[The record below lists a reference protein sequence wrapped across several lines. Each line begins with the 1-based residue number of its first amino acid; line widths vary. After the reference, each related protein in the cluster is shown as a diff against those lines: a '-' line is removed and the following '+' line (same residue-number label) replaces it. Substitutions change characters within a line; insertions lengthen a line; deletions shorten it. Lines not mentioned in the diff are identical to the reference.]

1 VSAGKLIFAEFHVG
15 SGKKPSKGH
24 IMSEYLES
32 NDIKQLM
39 AEADELVKRIDADA
53 IKDLEEEH
61 RLLVEKHTQHLKR
74 IKSEVQA
81 KIEKKE
87 TLKKDY
93 GAEGMHEAFRE
104 ITKAMEE
111 LAKYLT

>member
-1 VSAGKLIFAEFHVG
+1 MQPSYPPANRFLPIFHVG

-53 IKDLEEEH
+53 IKERE
-61 RLLVEKHTQHLKR
+61 R
-74 IKSEVQA
+74 
-81 KIEKKE
+81 
-87 TLKKDY
+87 
-93 GAEGMHEAFRE
+93 GAS
-104 ITKAMEE
+104 
-111 LAKYLT
+111 LAG